1 MHELQKQFHNFI
13 ERNGLLKKEEK
24 VLLAVSGG
32 LDSMVMLELFQETN
46 FGIAVAHCN
55 FGLRG
60 QASDEDEDF
69 VSERMREKGI
79 ACFIKKIELQGKSI
93 QTEARKKR
101 YEWFTELCQ
110 KKEYQ
115 KIATAHHLSDCL
127 ETTLLNLTRGTGV
140 KGLAGI
146 PVENEQIIRPLL
158 FATKKELL
166 FFAQEKGLSWREDA
180 SNLRTDYNRNKV
192 RLEVIPTLKEINPSL
207 EGTFKNTHERLNLLA
222 DFLHQRAEKILEIHF
237 NQVEKELDLSWIR
250 EHTDLLILY
259 EILSYYGFNYV
270 TAKEIFQARSHS
282 GKVFETPEWKVLMDR
297 DSLFLRKSNT
307 YEHNEVQIDGEG
319 TYKVGFG
326 RSLEVQLQKL
336 ERGNNSLKNLTIKD
350 KNIAL
355 LDSAKLTFPLRV
367 RRWKSGDQFQP
378 LGMQGAKKVSDL
390 LIDLKVPVAKKEEVL
405 VLVSGNDIAWI
416 IGYRISDRF
425 KIQERS
431 EVMVKVRVDY
441 VVLF

>member
-1 MHELQKQFHNFI
+1 MFELQKQFHNFI
-13 ERNGLLKKEEK
+13 LRNRLLKKEEK

-32 LDSMVMLELFQETN
+32 LDSMVMLELFRETN

-69 VSERMREKGI
+69 VSEWMRRKGI
-79 ACFIKKIELQGKSI
+79 ACFVKKIELPEKSI

-101 YEWFTELCQ
+101 YEWFGELCQ
-110 KKEYQ
+110 EEGYQ
-115 KIATAHHLSDCL
+115 KIATAHHLNDCL

-166 FFAQEKGLSWREDA
+166 FFAQEKGLLWREDA
-180 SNLRTDYNRNKV
+180 SNAKTDYHRNKV
-192 RLEVIPTLKEINPSL
+192 RLKVIPTLQEINPSL

-222 DFLHQRAEKILEIHF
+222 DFLHQQTQKTLELYF
-237 NQVEKELDLSWIR
+237 NQIEKELNLSWITA
-250 EHTDLLILY
+250 HTDLLILY
-259 EILSYYGFNYV
+259 EILSNYGFNYV
-270 TAKEIFQARSHS
+270 TTKDIFEARSHS
-282 GKVFETPEWKVLMDR
+282 GKVFETLEWKVLMDR
-297 DSLFLRKSNT
+297 DSLFLRKST
-307 YEHNEVQIDGEG
+307 THEYKEVWIDGEG
-319 TYKVGFG
+319 TYKIGFG

-336 ERGNNSLKNLTIKD
+336 RRGKNSLKNLMVKD

-355 LDSAKLTFPLRV
+355 LDRSKLTFPLRV
-367 RRWKSGDQFQP
+367 RRWKLGDQFQP
-378 LGMQGAKKVSDL
+378 LGMQGSKKVSDL
-390 LIDLKVPVAKKEEVL
+390 LIDLKVPVAKKEQVL
-405 VLVSGNDIAWI
+405 VLVSGNEIAWI

-431 EVMVKVRVDY
+431 EEMVKVWVDY
-441 VVLF
+441 LVLS